1 MSLFVKK
8 TIDQV
13 SEDMEDP
20 DRSLKRELSAWDI
33 AVMGVAVAVGAGI
46 FSVGAQAA
54 ANYAGPA
61 VIISFVLAAVICGL
75 AVMNY
80 AEFSS
85 SIPVSGSAYTFS
97 YVSLGELVAWIIG
110 WDLILEMLMAAAVIS
125 KYWGIYVRNVFEFL
139 NIGISTEIQ
148 VGPLAVSWPPILIV
162 GLFTVL
168 LVLGT
173 KLTSRVNSV
182 LTVIKVGIT
191 IFIVIAGAS
200 YVKLSN
206 FSPFLPPSEPVESDG
221 ASGVM
226 RQTLV
231 AFLSG
236 AEPTRYGVY
245 GLLGAAA
252 LVFFAFIGFDIVA
265 TTAEE
270 AKDPQKTLP
279 RGIFG
284 GLALVSLLYI
294 AVTIVVTGMV
304 SYKEMAAQD
313 EPSLATAFR
322 LVGANWVG
330 TFITIGILIGLTT
343 VIMVLLLG
351 LARVVFAMSRDGLL
365 PRGLSH
371 TSRRGTPARLQ
382 ILCGVVVAVIA
393 SLADVGQLSEM
404 INIGTL
410 SAFVLVS
417 FSVPVLRK
425 RYPDLPR
432 GFTVPWSPWLP
443 ILSGVLCIWL
453 MANLA
458 VETWL
463 RFVVWLL
470 VGLGIYFGYSY
481 SHSRVQLE
489 SHDQNPLLALGEGIA
504 EESVEVAE
512 DRVAEDRVA
521 GDPVAGER
529 LAEAPGAVGGAAAPS
544 VPAPAAAAGSAA
556 APSSVPAPAHAS
568 SSGSVPAEVSPPI
581 ARTAAVLVGI
591 ALVVIL
597 AEVLLLVT
605 GVIGVETLPIPL
617 VWALIL
623 VPVPGIVVAHIAL
636 NHASRTEREWDL
648 SPAEDRP
655 AGAAVGAATRLPRW
669 CLCAGYLTT
678 AVAVVVGIVHAIEVL

>member
-8 TIDQV
+8 TIGEVQQDLA
-13 SEDMEDP
+13 DP
-20 DRSLKRELSAWDI
+20 ERSLRRDLSAWDI

-61 VIISFVLAAVICGL
+61 VIISFIIAALVCGL

-80 AEFSS
+80 AEFAST
-85 SIPVSGSAYTFS
+85 IPVSGSAYTFS
-97 YVSLGELVAWIIG
+97 YVSLGELIAWIIG
-110 WDLILEMLMAAAVIS
+110 WDLILEMLMAASVIS

-139 NIGISTEIQ
+139 HVDLPTEF
-148 VGPLAVSWPPILIV
+148 PLGALSVSWPPVLIV
-162 GLFTVL
+162 ALFTVL

-173 KLTSRVNSV
+173 KLTSRVNGV
-182 LTVIKVGIT
+182 LTVIKIGIT
-191 IFIVIAGAS
+191 LFIIVAGAF
-200 YVKLSN
+200 YVKAAN
-206 FSPFLPPSEPVESDG
+206 FSPFLPPAEPTAGSQ

-226 RQTLV
+226 TQSLF

-236 AEPTRYGVY
+236 AAPTRYGVY
-245 GLLGAAA
+245 GLLAAAA

-270 AKDPQKTLP
+270 AKDPQRTLP

-284 GLALVSLLYI
+284 GLALVSVLYV

-304 SYKEMAAQD
+304 SYQAMAKEK

-330 TFITIGILIGLTT
+330 TIITIGILIGLTT

-371 TSRRGTPARLQ
+371 TSSRGTPARLQ
-382 ILCGVVVAVIA
+382 ILSGVVVAAIA
-393 SLADVGQLSEM
+393 ALADVNQLSEM

-417 FSVPVLRK
+417 FSVPVLRR
-425 RYPDLPR
+425 RYPDLKR
-432 GFTVPWSPWLP
+432 GFTVPWSPTLP
-443 ILSGVLCIWL
+443 IISGVLCLWL

-470 VGLGIYFGYSY
+470 VGLTLYFGYSY
-481 SHSRVQLE
+481 RHSRARLE
-489 SHDQNPLLALGEGIA
+489 QDAELPTASGARPGTGSWTVAAGVLVGLSLVAAIGAIIVLLVG
-504 EESVEVAE
+504 
-512 DRVAEDRVA
+512 
-521 GDPVAGER
+521 P
-529 LAEAPGAVGGAAAPS
+529 GGAATL
-544 VPAPAAAAGSAA
+544 
-556 APSSVPAPAHAS
+556 
-568 SSGSVPAEVSPPI
+568 SG
-581 ARTAAVLVGI
+581 
-591 ALVVIL
+591 
-597 AEVLLLVT
+597 
-605 GVIGVETLPIPL
+605 GV

-623 VPVPGIVVAHIAL
+623 GPAPGIVAGHLAL
-636 NHASRTEREWDL
+636 SGTGSDSVRSR
-648 SPAEDRP
+648 
-655 AGAAVGAATRLPRW
+655 AVQTILAT
-669 CLCAGYLTT
+669 GYGTA
-678 AVAVVVGIVHAIEVL
+678 AVAVVVGIVHALAVL